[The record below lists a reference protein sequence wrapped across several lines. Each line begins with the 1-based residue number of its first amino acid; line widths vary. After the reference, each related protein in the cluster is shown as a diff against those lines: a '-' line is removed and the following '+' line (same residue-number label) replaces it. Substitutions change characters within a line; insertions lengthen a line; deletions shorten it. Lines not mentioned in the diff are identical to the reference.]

1 MPACQA
7 LLKAFT
13 VLLITLTEME
23 VSSHYGLDSLAS
35 FFSHIPFNC
44 THTHYSV
51 LQRIAAIDT
60 VHVIGIGWTS
70 IRLSVRHMLVLSKW
84 LNLLSNCLH
93 CLVAHDSIFLRT
105 KLFP

>member
-35 FFSHIPFNC
+35 FF
-44 THTHYSV
+44 
-51 LQRIAAIDT
+51 
-60 VHVIGIGWTS
+60 
-70 IRLSVRHMLVLSKW
+70 
-84 LNLLSNCLH
+84 
-93 CLVAHDSIFLRT
+93 
-105 KLFP
+105 